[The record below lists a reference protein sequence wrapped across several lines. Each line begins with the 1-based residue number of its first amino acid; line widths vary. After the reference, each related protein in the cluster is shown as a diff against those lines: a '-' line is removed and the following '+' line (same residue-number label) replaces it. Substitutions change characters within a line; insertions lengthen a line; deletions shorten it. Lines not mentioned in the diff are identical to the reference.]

1 MKKRK
6 LKIRVFKSHE
16 EQDKADVIYY
26 RRLDPNKKVENL
38 IYLRNVY
45 FYMKYGRIPR
55 LQRVYKIIYRKKS

>member
-1 MKKRK
+1 MIKRK

-16 EQDKADVIYY
+16 EQEKADITYY

-38 IYLRNVY
+38 IFIRNQY

-55 LQRVYKIIYRKKS
+55 LKRVYKVTYRKQS